1 MKAILIGYG
10 KMGRMVEDSL
20 KELGWEIL
28 GVVDPEMFRSP
39 LDVPG
44 KPDAIVDFSYPGNL
58 ENAVKAARMYGCA
71 LVEGT
76 TGLSEAQLA
85 MVREAAADCPVIQS
99 YNFSQ
104 GVAAIRKAARLL
116 AEALMPG
123 FDCEI
128 VEAHHHFKED
138 APSGTAKMLLA
149 AVDPAGE
156 YEVVNGRSGRPGA
169 RGHEI
174 GVHALR
180 GGTDPGEHQVLFFGE
195 DEIVEIRHSAISRR
209 IFARGA
215 ARATDYLVGKPNGMY
230 TMDDVLGE

>member
-1 MKAILIGYG
+1 MNAILIGYG
-10 KMGRMVEDSL
+10 KMGRMVEEALVAEGFD
-20 KELGWEIL
+20 IL
-28 GVVDPEMFRSP
+28 GAVDVDKYASP

-44 KPDAIVDFSYPGNL
+44 RPDVIVDFSYPGNL
-58 ENAVKAARMYGCA
+58 EMAVEAAKKYGCA
-71 LVEGT
+71 LIEGT
-76 TGLSEAQLA
+76 TGLSREQLDL
-85 MVREAAADCPVIQS
+85 VREAAAHCPVIQS

-104 GVAAIRKAARLL
+104 GVAAMRKAARLL
-116 AEALMPG
+116 AQALMPG

-128 VEAHHHFKED
+128 VETHHRQKVD
-138 APSGTAKMLLA
+138 APSGTAKILLS

-156 YEVVNGRSGRPGA
+156 YDVVYGREGRPGA

-195 DEIVEIRHSAISRR
+195 DEIVELRHSALSRR
-209 IFARGA
+209 IFAKGA
-215 ARATDYLVGKPNGMY
+215 ARAAAFLAGKPNGMY